1 MNFYR
6 ELPAGYRA
14 VKEIDAVGNKKF
26 AVGMNLAALPLTLV
40 SGAAAWLLRFSGEA
54 FVLDNLMSLSLACL
68 ALCAGTIAYLVLH
81 ELTHGLVY
89 RLMTGEKL
97 SFGLSWSCAWCGV
110 PDIYVT
116 RKTALCALL
125 APFVLFNTVFA
136 ALIALCGGL
145 AAAVCIVLF
154 AIHFGGCAGDLY
166 DTYLLLFRLRGD
178 ILMRDTGPK
187 QTFYAPDSTFSA

>member
-6 ELPAGYRA
+6 ELPAGYRT

-26 AVGMNLAALPLTLV
+26 AVWMNLAALPLMLV
-40 SGAAAWLLRFSGEA
+40 SGAAAWLLRFSGETL
-54 FVLDNLMSLSLACL
+54 VLDDLMSLSLSGL
-68 ALCAGTIAYLVLH
+68 ALCVGILVYLVLH

-116 RKTALCALL
+116 RKTALCSLL
-125 APFVLFNTVFA
+125 APFVLFNAVFA
-136 ALIALCGGL
+136 VLIALCSGL

-154 AIHFGGCAGDLY
+154 SIHFGGCAGDLY
-166 DTYLLLFRLRGD
+166 DAYLLLFRLRGD

-187 QTFYAPDSTFSA
+187 QTFYLRKL

>member
-1 MNFYR
+1 MKFYR
-6 ELPAGYRA
+6 ELPAGYRT

-26 AVGMNLAALPLTLV
+26 AVWMNLAALPLMLV
-40 SGAAAWLLRFSGEA
+40 SGAAAWLLRFSGETL
-54 FVLDNLMSLSLACL
+54 VLDDLMSLSLSGL
-68 ALCAGTIAYLVLH
+68 ALCVGILVYLVLH

-89 RLMTGEKL
+89 RLLTGEKL

-125 APFVLFNTVFA
+125 APFVLFNAVFA
-136 ALIALCGGL
+136 VLIALCSGL

-154 AIHFGGCAGDLY
+154 SIHFGGCAGDLY

-187 QTFYAPDSTFSA
+187 QTFYQKMQ